1 MTDKIDKTGPEDKVL
16 LTPSRWACLMALR
29 QSPHLM
35 TRPFTGPELIV
46 ISRFGKPHPASPPM
60 LDSLRRAGWLEQVSI
75 ESSLGEGSP
84 FRLGKMPKA
93 WRITDAGRIAV
104 AACPEFYPGQT
115 EDATDQDDRVQV
127 RPG

>member
-1 MTDKIDKTGPEDKVL
+1 MTDVTDKAEAGNKVL
-16 LTPSRWACLMALR
+16 LTRSRWAALIALR

-35 TRPFTGPELIV
+35 TRPFIGTELTV
-46 ISRFGKPHPASPPM
+46 ISRFGRPHPAAPPM

-104 AACPEFYPGQT
+104 AACPEFYPGDPV
-115 EDATDQDDRVQV
+115 DATEADDRV
-127 RPG
+127 